1 MDYYETTRS
10 LIHYLNN
17 LVSHDHWRLKFDAP
31 TKIVVVLDLYK
42 ILLDVLSEHVNPRYA
57 NLLDIDVRGAFIIL
71 DETNKTN
78 VLLFSDK
85 EALRYIYIVY
95 FLYTQLSS
103 DSLILWRLRDKIC
116 DIIRRGK
123 YEP

>member
-17 LVSHDHWRLKFDAP
+17 LVSHDHWRIKFDAP
-31 TKIVVVLDLYK
+31 TTIVVVLDLYK

-57 NLLDIDVRGAFIIL
+57 NLFDINIRDISNIL
-71 DETNKTN
+71 DETN
-78 VLLFSDK
+78 VSLFYDK
-85 EALRYIYIVY
+85 KALRYICIVY
-95 FLYTQLSS
+95 FLYTQLLS
-103 DSLILWRLRDKIC
+103 DTLILWSLSDKIC
-116 DIIRRGK
+116 SIIRKGK

>member
-17 LVSHDHWRLKFDAP
+17 LVSHDRWRIKFDVP
-31 TKIVVVLDLYK
+31 TKIVVVSELYK

-57 NLLDIDVRGAFIIL
+57 NLFDVNVRDISNIL
-71 DETNKTN
+71 DETN
-78 VLLFSDK
+78 VLLFYDK
-85 EALRYIYIVY
+85 EALRYICIVY
-95 FLYTQLSS
+95 FLYTQLSL
-103 DSLILWRLRDKIC
+103 DTLILWRLSDKIC
-116 DIIRRGK
+116 SIIREGK